1 VILAHPGGEAPEHT
15 GPNGTCSTKISP
27 FLYEWEEG
35 ATVTEPN
42 RPQPLLR
49 LAPPPA
55 QAPLPADG
63 LAMVWAQTIRALE
76 LPSTR
81 MVLTQRSRLASLV
94 ATVAG
99 PRAVVEVAAVWL
111 PMVKTRAKTVREALA
126 EVLGRPVALE
136 LRGAGR

>member
-1 VILAHPGGEAPEHT
+1 MIFAHPGGEAPEHT
-15 GPNGTCSTKISP
+15 GPNGTCSTNISP

-35 ATVTEPN
+35 ATVPEPN
-42 RPQPLLR
+42 
-49 LAPPPA
+49 PPP
-55 QAPLPADG
+55 QIPLSADG
-63 LAMVWAQTIRALE
+63 LKLIWAQTIQALE

-81 MVLTQRSRLASLV
+81 MMLAQQSRLASLA

-111 PMVKTRAKTVREALA
+111 PMFKSRAKTVREALA
-126 EVLGRPVALE
+126 EVLGCPVALE